1 MDVPSR
7 HTIEVLLE
15 AVEKRT
21 ADSLGA
27 QFLHDLQPIQVPVGE
42 EPAEIRIKR
51 DGDHIAIIFHFRDRS
66 HVDNFKKQ
74 LSLQSAL
81 LRNQLASA
89 SSSKK
94 KQIRRSLKNMTIDGL
109 SPGKDYIMDQPF
121 SPKPQNARKSVNVED
136 PKIRFSIKA
145 NLIPS
150 SRMLPLASARN
161 IRTTVTGLQA
171 ELPFGIAPNGR
182 RTLEWLMPAEEI
194 QVLESVRDALNDVL
208 IDLRKEQTQ
217 PPDH

>member
-1 MDVPSR
+1 MDVSSR

-15 AVEKRT
+15 AADKRT
-21 ADSLGA
+21 TDSLAA
-27 QFLHDLQPIQVPVGE
+27 QFLHDVQPIQVPVGE

-94 KQIRRSLKNMTIDGL
+94 KQIRRSLENMTIDGL

-121 SPKPQNARKSVNVED
+121 SPKHQGARKSLIVED
-136 PKIRFSIKA
+136 PKIRFSIMV

-150 SRMLPLASARN
+150 RKLPLASARN